1 MAPLQTKQRGFM
13 NIPVEHH
20 DAVKNAAS
28 QLHEAGCTTCGSNV
42 ASEAVAPK
50 AVSAPVPQQEE
61 CHTCGH

>member
-1 MAPLQTKQRGFM
+1 M

-20 DAVKNAAS
+20 EAVKNAAS
-28 QLHEAGCTTCGSNV
+28 QLHEAGCTTCGSQV
-42 ASEAVAPK
+42 STETAVTPK

>member
-1 MAPLQTKQRGFM
+1 MEHIQNQIAEAAKGLQD
-13 NIPVEHH
+13 H
-20 DAVKNAAS
+20 
-28 QLHEAGCTTCGSNV
+28 GCTTCGSNV